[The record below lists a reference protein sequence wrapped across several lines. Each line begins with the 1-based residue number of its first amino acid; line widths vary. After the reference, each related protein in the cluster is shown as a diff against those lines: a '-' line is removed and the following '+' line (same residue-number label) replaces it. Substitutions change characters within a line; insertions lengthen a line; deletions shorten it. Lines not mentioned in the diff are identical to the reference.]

1 MTRGEDRRVRRT
13 RSALQTALLELVV
26 KRAYETI
33 TVADICD
40 AADVGRSAF
49 YQHFKG
55 KDDLLR
61 AGFAKLEDDL
71 GRGEAGQDASFSNAF
86 LEHAIQHRVLYRALM
101 RSQAAPIVSAA
112 IRRILVEKASN
123 LITAESGTGVP
134 RELRATLLADL
145 LLSLTLWWFD
155 RDARL
160 PVCDVE
166 AMFAEMATGILGEQG
181 GRYASPGQTK

>member
-1 MTRGEDRRVRRT
+1 MTRVEDRRVRRT
-13 RSALQTALLELVV
+13 RSALQTALFELVV
-26 KRAYETI
+26 KRDYETI
-33 TVADICD
+33 TVADICE

-61 AGFAKLEDDL
+61 TGFAKLKADL
-71 GRGEAGQDASFSNAF
+71 GGVEEGQSANFSAAF
-86 LEHAIQHRVLYRALM
+86 LEHAIQHRILYRALM

-112 IRRILVEKASN
+112 VRRILVEKASN
-123 LITAESGTGVP
+123 LISSESRSGAP
-134 RELRATLLADL
+134 RDLRAILLADIVF
-145 LLSLTLWWFD
+145 SLTLWWFD

-166 AMFAEMATGILGEQG
+166 AMFAEMAAGVLGN
-181 GRYASPGQTK
+181 YVCSCASCGQK